1 MAYNTLLAERIRALV
16 ARRQGMEER
25 KMFGGVAF
33 LLNGN
38 MCCGVHLDDLMV
50 RVSPQEYA
58 HAVQRPHARVFDL
71 TGKPMKGFV
80 LVSQEGY
87 RADAALKD
95 WAAMGSTCARS
106 LPAKTAKPK
115 KKKTVKQ

>member
-1 MAYNTLLAERIRALV
+1 MAYNLLLAERIRGLL
-16 ARRQGMEER
+16 ARRQGMQER

-50 RVSPQEYA
+50 RVLPQEYA
-58 HAVQRPHARVFDL
+58 AAVQRPHARVFDL

-80 LVSQEGY
+80 LVSPAGY

-95 WAAMGSTCARS
+95 WLAMGSTCARS
-106 LPAKTAKPK
+106 LPAKTAKSK
-115 KKKTVKQ
+115 KKQPVRQ